1 MPVKRGYSPRTISEN
16 VATEIRAGKPRK
28 QAVAIAYSEARRAAR
43 GSGRDDILERFS
55 PTPAN
60 KWLDERRRLVA
71 LGGKQVEWQSSD
83 GAWHQ
88 KIVRGNYLP
97 SPERWAERGLL
108 RVRVRPLSDPDSP
121 PMPYEFGWNRWD
133 GITLNTKDTNMAHA
147 KRHASKKRPVTGAA
161 KDAVAF
167 AAGKEN
173 GGWSVREVKEGFGYA
188 VHIKRRGRKT
198 VVRGSKSKCD
208 AAYLEAVAAA
218 KG

>member
-16 VATEIRAGKPRK
+16 VATEIRAGKPRT
-28 QAVAIAYSEARRAAR
+28 QAVAIAYSEARRSA
-43 GSGRDDILERFS
+43 
-55 PTPAN
+55 
-60 KWLDERRRLVA
+60 RRRGREDIA
-71 LGGKQVEWQSSD
+71 LE
-83 GAWHQ
+83 
-88 KIVRGNYLP
+88 LEP
-97 SPERWAERGLL
+97 
-108 RVRVRPLSDPDSP
+108 
-121 PMPYEFGWNRWD
+121 
-133 GITLNTKDTNMAHA
+133 KDTNMAHT
-147 KRHASKKRPVTGAA
+147 KHQASKKRHVTGAA
-161 KDAVAF
+161 KNAVAF